1 MRRLFLAAALVAFA
15 AVGAAAQEE
24 TPKAEVFGGYAY
36 GGSGS
41 HGWDGSVAFNAN
53 RWFGI
58 VADFGGQ
65 YTSIDTPD
73 SSERIRTHTFL
84 FGPRFSLRRN
94 KHVTP
99 FAHILYGAVHADSR
113 ARIGAR
119 PALQLHHYHRGGRR
133 RPRREAEPARRPARL
148 PDRLPPLEPL
158 QRDAEQRPHRLRP
171 RPPPRRQ
178 VGEFKKD

>member
-15 AVGAAAQEE
+15 AVGAHAQEE

-53 RWFGI
+53 RWLGL

-84 FGPRFSLRRN
+84 FGPRLSARRGRR
-94 KHVTP
+94 VTP
-99 FAHILYGAVHADSR
+99 FAHALFGAAHNDSR
-113 ARIGAR
+113 AREAGLDLR
-119 PALQLHHYHRGGRR
+119 FTDNSFALALGGGLDVKLSRRVAVRAFQLDYLRTGFFGGTQHNGRI
-133 RPRREAEPARRPARL
+133 AFGLVLRL
-148 PDRLPPLEPL
+148 
-158 QRDAEQRPHRLRP
+158 
-171 RPPPRRQ
+171 
-178 VGEFKKD
+178 GEKKQ

>member
-15 AVGAAAQEE
+15 AVGVAAQEE

-36 GGSGS
+36 GGSSS

-113 ARIGAR
+113 ARESGLDLHFSSTTTIGAVGGGLDVKLSR
-119 PALQLHHYHRGGRR
+119 RVALRAFQIDYLRSNLFSGTQNKGRI
-133 RPRREAEPARRPARL
+133 AFGLVLRL
-148 PDRLPPLEPL
+148 GD
-158 QRDAEQRPHRLRP
+158 
-171 RPPPRRQ
+171 
-178 VGEFKKD
+178 K

>member
-1 MRRLFLAAALVAFA
+1 MRRLFLAAALVVCA
-15 AVGAAAQEE
+15 AVGAGAQEE

-53 RWFGI
+53 RWLGL

-84 FGPRFSLRRN
+84 FGPRFSARRN
-94 KHVTP
+94 RRVTP
-99 FAHILYGAVHADSR
+99 FAHALFGAAHNDSR
-113 ARIGAR
+113 AREAGLDLHFTDNSFAS
-119 PALQLHHYHRGGRR
+119 ALGGGLDVRLSRRVAVRAFQLDYLRTSFFDETQHNGRI
-133 RPRREAEPARRPARL
+133 AFGLVLRL
-148 PDRLPPLEPL
+148 GD
-158 QRDAEQRPHRLRP
+158 
-171 RPPPRRQ
+171 
-178 VGEFKKD
+178 K